1 MSGRAA
7 GPLVDAVHA
16 ELGRRADPAKAPAM
30 QRYMKSAMPFLGVQT
45 PTLRRVCRDVFARH
59 PLEEF
64 AVWRDT
70 VLALWRG
77 ATHREHRYAAV
88 ELASARRYAAWQT
101 MRTLPMYEEM
111 IVTGAWWDFV
121 DALAHRLGDVL
132 RREPVAA
139 RARLRLWARSPDLWK
154 RRAAILSQL
163 GFARDTNLTFL
174 HACIA
179 PSMQSD
185 EFFLRK
191 AIGWALRD
199 LAGGYPATV
208 VRYVKRWEHRLS
220 PLTRREALKNVLRRR
235 LRT

>member
-1 MSGRAA
+1 DRAA
-7 GPLVDAVHA
+7 RPLVAAVRAALGARGDA
-16 ELGRRADPAKAPAM
+16 GKAPAM

-45 PTLRRVCRDVFARH
+45 PALRSACRDVFARH

-77 ATHREHRYAAV
+77 ATHREHRYAAI
-88 ELASARRYAAWQT
+88 ELASARRYTTWQT

-111 IVTGAWWDFV
+111 IVTGAWWDYV
-121 DALAHRLGDVL
+121 DTLAHRLGDVL
-132 RREPVAA
+132 RSEPVAA
-139 RARLRLWARSPDLWK
+139 RARLRVWAQSPDLWK

-163 GFARDTNLTFL
+163 GFAHDTNLTFL
-174 HACIA
+174 HACMA
-179 PSMQSD
+179 PSMQSE

-199 LAGGYPATV
+199 LAWHDPDTV
-208 VRYVKRWEHRLS
+208 VRYVRRWGHRLS
-220 PLTRREALKNVLRRR
+220 PLTRREALKNVARRR
-235 LRT
+235 PRT